1 MILIN
6 SLEERIKIGPIDLKE
21 ATLGDLING
30 GIKAVVEEGKIK
42 FYPAS
47 NVNNKKIK
55 NNF

>member
-1 MILIN
+1 
-6 SLEERIKIGPIDLKE
+6 
-21 ATLGDLING
+21 LING